1 MIELTEYLPNGDALR
16 ITALETENAR
26 LRERIVE
33 LEWETDGP
41 GRNRREPPP

>member
-16 ITALETENAR
+16 IIALETENAR
-26 LRERIVE
+26 LRERLVE

-41 GRNRREPPP
+41 GRRRRTRR